1 MEPKL
6 MHLKVLLPFEI
17 FAEKDAVL
25 RVIAETRVGSLGLLP
40 RRLDCTAALAPG
52 ILTYET
58 AAEGTVYVAVDAG
71 VLVKTDSQ
79 VVVSVRNAIG
89 GANLGK
95 LREAIEGEFLNLDE
109 REKGVRSALAKL
121 ESGFARRF
129 LEFRHG

>member
-17 FAEKDAVL
+17 FAEKEGVL
-25 RVIAETRVGSLGLLP
+25 RIIVETRAGSLGLLP

-58 AAEGTVYVAVDAG
+58 AAEGTVYMAVDAG
-71 VLVKTDSQ
+71 VLVKTGPE
-79 VVVSVRNAIG
+79 VVLSVRNAIG

-95 LREAIEGEFLNLDE
+95 LREAIEQEFLNLDE
-109 REKGVRSALAKL
+109 RERSVRSALAKL

-129 LEFRHG
+129 LEFQHG